1 MKKITLMDVDELEI
15 EITSAL
21 IKFIEDDDKVNEI
34 MREISLSV
42 RRMMI
47 KWLTEED
54 QKEGEKNESDHL

>member
-1 MKKITLMDVDELEI
+1 MKKITLMDVDELEV

-34 MREISLSV
+34 MREISLAV

-47 KWLTEED
+47 RWLSWEN
-54 QKEGEKNESDHL
+54 QKEGEEK